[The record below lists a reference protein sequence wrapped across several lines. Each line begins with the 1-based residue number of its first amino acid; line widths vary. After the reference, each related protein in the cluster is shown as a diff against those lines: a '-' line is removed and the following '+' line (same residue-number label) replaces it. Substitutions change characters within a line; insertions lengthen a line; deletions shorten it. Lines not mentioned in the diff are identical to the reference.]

1 MDNLLNFLFGCWH
14 KNTSFP
20 FTSREK
26 SSSSAQHS
34 GATPGTYVVCL
45 DCGKQLPYSW
55 ETMKVVRHGIR
66 EPEPEKSAAQE
77 SGIVGWLSRRGWSS
91 RGS

>member
-55 ETMKVVRHGIR
+55 EEMKVVKHRKS
-66 EPEPEKSAAQE
+66 EPELETSAAQE
-77 SGIVGWLSRRGWSS
+77 GGIVSWISRHGLSS